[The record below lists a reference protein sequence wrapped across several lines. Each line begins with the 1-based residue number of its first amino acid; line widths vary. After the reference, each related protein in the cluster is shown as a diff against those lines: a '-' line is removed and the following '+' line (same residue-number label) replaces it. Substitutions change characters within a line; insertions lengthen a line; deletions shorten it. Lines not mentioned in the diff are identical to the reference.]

1 MNPEMTEL
9 EDLVLGQNYA
19 EALKVVE
26 KALAKSPKNIG
37 FLKHKAALIL
47 LCMSGS
53 KYTPADAEKCLLRAH
68 QLAPLNLDILN
79 DLVRLYDK
87 ALPNPERRT
96 HFYDLFCSIV
106 DRKIGEA

>member
-1 MNPEMTEL
+1 MSHEISEL
-9 EDLVLGQNYA
+9 EDLFLDENYV

-37 FLKHKAALIL
+37 FLKQKASLIL
-47 LCMSGS
+47 HAPGS
-53 KYTPADAEKCLLRAH
+53 KFTLQDAEKCLLRAH

-79 DLVRLYDK
+79 DLARFYEKD
-87 ALPNPERRT
+87 LPNPERRD
-96 HFYDLFCSIV
+96 HFYNLFCSIV